1 MTATGKSCSMS
12 GDRRDSW
19 RDAPDFGYNLYM
31 NGGEASIS
39 LPPNLAA
46 PAEAREFLRSHIA
59 TDDDVMDS
67 LVLGVSELVT
77 NAVVHAGTDI
87 TVTVRQLS
95 QAIRVEVGDLDP
107 RLPQGREVSIDADS
121 GRGLS
126 IIEGFG
132 LRWGAKGRAPGKTV
146 WIEADTAPAK

>member
-1 MTATGKSCSMS
+1 
-12 GDRRDSW
+12 
-19 RDAPDFGYNLYM
+19 
-31 NGGEASIS
+31 
-39 LPPNLAA
+39 
-46 PAEAREFLRSHIA
+46 
-59 TDDDVMDS
+59 MDS

-95 QAIRVEVGDLDP
+95 KAIRVEVEDLDP

-132 LRWGAKGRAPGKTV
+132 LRWGANGRAPGKTV
-146 WIEADTAPAK
+146 WIEADTAPSK